1 MRSRFKI
8 GRIILSERRIKG
20 LQALRNREYSTL
32 REICDNPDF
41 DEDLS
46 LYEMLDTLPYV
57 KIRYISDMLWM
68 YETATR

>member
-1 MRSRFKI
+1 M
-8 GRIILSERRIKG
+8 SERRIKG

-46 LYEMLDTLPYV
+46 LYEMLDTLPVYA
-57 KIRYISDMLWM
+57 ISL
-68 YETATR
+68 

>member
-1 MRSRFKI
+1 
-8 GRIILSERRIKG
+8 LSERRIKG

-46 LYEMLDTLPYV
+46 LYEMLDNLPLSG
-57 KIRYISDMLWM
+57 IRNNY
-68 YETATR
+68 R

>member
-1 MRSRFKI
+1 M
-8 GRIILSERRIKG
+8 SERRKKG

-46 LYEMLDTLPYV
+46 LYEMLDTLPKYVIRWLSNSV
-57 KIRYISDMLWM
+57 KIYFEYHKELRGVKF
-68 YETATR
+68 